1 MGAKLSTSV
10 GDLLISFDNK
20 GLCKNPVQTT
30 LATQI
35 TRKDTLVVES
45 SVYNIYHLQMG
56 PTLFSTSN
64 LLKSSDIFNLSS
76 IIII

>member
-10 GDLLISFDNK
+10 RDLLISFDNK

-45 SVYNIYHLQMG
+45 SVYISFANGTNTILHQ
-56 PTLFSTSN
+56 
-64 LLKSSDIFNLSS
+64 
-76 IIII
+76 